1 MRKRSNHI
9 YLFLF
14 LCILVGFVFFGVHL
28 VSLFATMCI
37 ILNPLLQCF
46 REPSLKEWCSR
57 PSSRI
62 FKIIRRLLCW
72 PLAFMC
78 SSFYIAFM
86 CAVCSGSLERE
97 REQTLQH
104 FQNYFHTAYGSVQ
117 EIFVGHEPRT
127 TNGRFVINI

>member
-97 REQTLQH
+97 RERANTATLRVRPR
-104 FQNYFHTAYGSVQ
+104 NICRT
-117 EIFVGHEPRT
+117 RT
-127 TNGRFVINI
+127 TDHERPFCN

>member
-97 REQTLQH
+97 RERA
-104 FQNYFHTAYGSVQ
+104 NTATFSKLFPHSIRVRPRN
-117 EIFVGHEPRT
+117 ICRTRT
-127 TNGRFVINI
+127 TDHERPFCN